1 MSKKGKERKPSLGM
15 ASKGRDKKKGSR
27 GRDTGKPYART
38 GGTGKLL
45 ARRKAE
51 EEEIEFNLSVVK
63 EEEEMENII
72 DDFSTSNLDD
82 HVRTLSFSSV

>member
-15 ASKGRDKKKGSR
+15 ASKGRDKKKESR

-51 EEEIEFNLSVVK
+51 EEEKPPSGTAK
-63 EEEEMENII
+63 
-72 DDFSTSNLDD
+72 SASGSPQPP
-82 HVRTLSFSSV
+82 SF